1 MKTLL
6 VSGGAGFIGSNFTR
20 YLLQTYPDLRV
31 VVYDK
36 LTYAG
41 RLENLQDVA
50 ADFAGRY
57 AFVRG
62 DIADR
67 PLVEAMV
74 GEHGVDTIVN
84 SYVGPFTSIYH
95 HCVVENSE
103 IEHSIILENCEIRDL
118 PARLEDSLIGRNVV
132 IGRSPVKPKA
142 YKMILG
148 DHSQVGVL

>member
-1 MKTLL
+1 MTGRAALAALL
-6 VSGGAGFIGSNFTR
+6 
-20 YLLQTYPDLRV
+20 
-31 VVYDK
+31 
-36 LTYAG
+36 
-41 RLENLQDVA
+41 
-50 ADFAGRY
+50 
-57 AFVRG
+57 
-62 DIADR
+62 ADR
-67 PLVEAMV
+67 AVARALAVLDGD
-74 GEHGVDTIVN
+74 GEETRIVN